1 MCLLRVFQEYNIFA
15 IDMFNFTHLAFAAL
29 ILSKTGEL
37 VRTFYC
43 RFEYIIR
50 NFNRHNTPPQ
60 KASCNLTEINN
71 DNKNK
76 KLINPTNGGIL

>member
-1 MCLLRVFQEYNIFA
+1 MCLLRVFQEYNISS

-43 RFEYIIR
+43 HFEYIIR
-50 NFNRHNTPPQ
+50 NFNRHNTPSPKSFLQ
-60 KASCNLTEINN
+60 S
-71 DNKNK
+71 
-76 KLINPTNGGIL
+76 